1 MPVPR
6 SLMREYVTL
15 CFNDVVGLTY
25 YHDAG
30 DSLGRTR
37 MVLRLKKGVERW
49 CEDTIGYTPWLQAYL
64 NRKKKSVY
72 LRFKDEQ
79 DRMLFQLR
87 FAHHFM
93 PAAIH
98 FIPFGDELDD

>member
-15 CFNDVVGLTY
+15 YFNDVVGLTY

-72 LRFKDEQ
+72 LRFKSKTACCFSYGLLITSCQ
-79 DRMLFQLR
+79 RRSISSRSGMS
-87 FAHHFM
+87 
-93 PAAIH
+93 
-98 FIPFGDELDD
+98 